1 MIMNKAS
8 RISQRYF
15 FLIIHHLLSF
25 LSSTSTLYPQAD
37 RLCATI
43 YQFTTLCLF
52 STRSRPL
59 YSNVSSAP
67 ALRSIYLFSG
77 YMHPLPTLLRN
88 PLRDAPSP
96 TVENQGV
103 QEDGEKTMR
112 VWERGVLDVT
122 NYQYST
128 LFIVSTHFLEADGVD
143 FVDFG
148 GFCSHVG

>member
-1 MIMNKAS
+1 MNRPMMMNKAS

-43 YQFTTLCLF
+43 YQFTTLCMF

-59 YSNVSSAP
+59 YFNVSSDP
-67 ALRSIYLFSG
+67 ALRPIYLFSG

-88 PLRDAPSP
+88 PLRSGPYFSMGS
-96 TVENQGV
+96 EN
-103 QEDGEKTMR
+103 GEKTVR
-112 VWERGVLDVT
+112 VWERKVLASS

-128 LFIVSTHFLEADGVD
+128 LCIVSTHFSEAGDVD
-143 FVDFG
+143 FVDFRSFG
-148 GFCSHVG
+148 SHVG